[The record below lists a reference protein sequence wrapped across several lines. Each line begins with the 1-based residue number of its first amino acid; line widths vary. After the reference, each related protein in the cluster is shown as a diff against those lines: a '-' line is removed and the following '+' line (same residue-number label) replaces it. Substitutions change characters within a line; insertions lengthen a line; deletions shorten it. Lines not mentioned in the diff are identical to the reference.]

1 MNVNT
6 DAFLRMCTVLFRDER
21 LSLRAKGL
29 FGLISVHETG
39 SGVTAELLM
48 ERSPDSAPSV
58 RAALRE
64 LERFGY
70 LVLDRP
76 GRASGAPDRVR
87 YFLAGATAGS
97 APGAA
102 EGCGPSAGSG
112 ERGSEEDRSPT
123 GRTSRTGGTGGTGT
137 GKPRNATA
145 GKPFLVSD
153 QVHEVLLA
161 FPGSL
166 REALRAAAHTDRP
179 RALVAAVERELRTV
193 HVHRLAERVRR
204 RWVSHGYARLLAE
217 GALKRPVGAA
227 VAMVKAG
234 PCPDPRC
241 EDGRLE
247 DGAVCRACTE
257 RKQDRRAGRARR
269 PQHPQEAAVRHPQE
283 AAAQRP
289 CAHCGTGLD
298 ADGSCPECTRKAA
311 AVLEE
316 TAELIDTAVQD
327 RAAVPGASAAGVR
340 AEVEA
345 AVARARTDAAEAGAS
360 AAGQALAGRLA
371 ALEEVRRAR
380 AARSESEN
388 GAGIRAGLSANADRR
403 GHRPAPGSRSR
414 AAPPSHRCRGT
425 DGSGCPEGRGAVGDG
440 GLCVRCRA
448 TAVRPGALGES

>member
-1 MNVNT
+1 MNA
-6 DAFLRMCTVLFRDER
+6 DAFLRMCTVLFGDER

-70 LVLDRP
+70 LVRARP
-76 GRASGAPDRVR
+76 GRASGAPDRDR
-87 YFLAGATAGS
+87 YFLAGAATGS
-97 APGAA
+97 APDA
-102 EGCGPSAGSG
+102 EGCEPSAGSG
-112 ERGSEEDRSPT
+112 ARGSEEDRS
-123 GRTSRTGGTGGTGT
+123 STGGAGGTGT
-137 GKPRNATA
+137 GKRRNAA
-145 GKPFLVSD
+145 ADKPFLVSD

-161 FPGSL
+161 FPDSL

-204 RWVSHGYARLLAE
+204 RWVAHGYARLLAE
-217 GALKRPVGAA
+217 GELKRPVGAA

-257 RKQDRRAGRARR
+257 REQDRRAGRAQR
-269 PQHPQEAAVRHPQE
+269 PRPPQEGAVRPPQE
-283 AAAQRP
+283 AAAPRP
-289 CAHCGTGLD
+289 CTHCGTALD
-298 ADGSCPECTRKAA
+298 ADGSCAECTRKAV

-316 TAELIDTAVQD
+316 TAGLIDAAVQE

-345 AVARARTDAAEAGAS
+345 AVARARSDAAEAGAS

-371 ALEEVRRAR
+371 ALEEARRAR
-380 AARSESEN
+380 TARSGSED

-414 AAPPSHRCRGT
+414 ATPPSHRCPGT
-425 DGSGCPEGRGAVGDG
+425 DGSGCPVGRGAVGGD
-440 GLCVRCRA
+440 GLCVRCRV